1 MKKYFTLILVAI
13 FSLVAVS
20 CDSRNDDVIVQD
32 NDTYSKVLDITMLIF
47 LIIQPMDIL
56 LAEVLQNPS

>member
-32 NDTYSKVLDITMLIF
+32 NDTYSKVLDIIT
-47 LIIQPMDIL
+47 
-56 LAEVLQNPS
+56 NPEKFGKDE